1 MQKIQKTNRA
11 LSFSMRFAKKM
22 YSGSGDIRQ
31 KVSIVKLGPQSIA
44 ILSTEAAQ
52 RLQRLVLGDL
62 DAYATRI
69 ASYAAH

>member
-1 MQKIQKTNRA
+1 
-11 LSFSMRFAKKM
+11 MRFAKKM

-52 RLQRLVLGDL
+52 RLQRLVFL